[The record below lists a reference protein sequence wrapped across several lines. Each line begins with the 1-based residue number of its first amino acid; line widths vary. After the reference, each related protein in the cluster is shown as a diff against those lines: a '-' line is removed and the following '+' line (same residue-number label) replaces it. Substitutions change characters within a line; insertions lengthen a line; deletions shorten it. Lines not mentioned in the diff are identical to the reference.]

1 MGSMSQCTPSPWRM
15 PIASKG
21 REVLSNLLV
30 STHQFPECPSERG
43 YHSVGVALCGRKLCG
58 LRRRKSAVV
67 SRLQHAKD
75 ILAGCGLGNR
85 RQRAKSTQ
93 RVQLRDESC
102 RGVLSGRSSCRAAAR
117 LDSKARYFGTKRHDF
132 RDKCGVGDWLDDFAK
147 NRLFCVIANPTMDF
161 VQLSGEP
168 RMTVRCRQQVVD
180 DGSRDADSRCDQA
193 ESGLFQGLPPRR
205 LGKDGDR
212 QYGR

>member
-1 MGSMSQCTPSPWRM
+1 MVAMYAIAM
-15 PIASKG
+15 ADAVASKG

-30 STHQFPECPSERG
+30 STHHFRNVQ
-43 YHSVGVALCGRKLCG
+43 VNVATFRWCRLVRQS
-58 LRRRKSAVV
+58 LRPARRKSVVV

-102 RGVLSGRSSCRAAAR
+102 RGVVSGRSSCRPL
-117 LDSKARYFGTKRHDF
+117 LDSTVRSLFRDKRHDL
-132 RDKCGVGDWLDDFAK
+132 RDKCGIGDRLDDFAE
-147 NRLFCVIANPTMDF
+147 NRLFCAVANPTMAF

-168 RMTVRCRQQVVD
+168 R
-180 DGSRDADSRCDQA
+180 
-193 ESGLFQGLPPRR
+193 
-205 LGKDGDR
+205 
-212 QYGR
+212 